1 MEQPRTIHDFGGF
14 PKALHEFEYPAKG
27 SPTLALATSGLLEQ
41 HQHDNQLDD
50 HEWGLDH
57 GTWSVLTHLYPEADV
72 PVVQLSLDY
81 FKTPEQHY
89 QLAKDLAVLRNKGVL
104 IVGSGNAVHNLRL
117 ATADE
122 DMTAFDWAIDT
133 DEKIKHFIRTGN
145 HQALIN
151 YREQGEGFKLS
162 IPTDEHYL
170 PMLYALAL
178 QDKQDDVLIFN
189 DKAINGAISMTSVA
203 IGI

>member
-1 MEQPRTIHDFGGF
+1 M
-14 PKALHEFEYPAKG
+14 
-27 SPTLALATSGLLEQ
+27 
-41 HQHDNQLDD
+41 
-50 HEWGLDH
+50 GLDH